1 MLVSLCGSLVC
12 DKEPHCSRF
21 EYEEKLLE
29 KMIRT
34 ELKCE
39 DLTQRLLDVEHRMNT
54 TLLKMTE
61 TMETKIQTV
70 DDLVG
75 AEQSVNDN
83 IGESRPRYEN
93 SQTRAARYV

>member
-1 MLVSLCGSLVC
+1 
-12 DKEPHCSRF
+12 
-21 EYEEKLLE
+21 
-29 KMIRT
+29 
-34 ELKCE
+34 
-39 DLTQRLLDVEHRMNT
+39 LDVEHRMNT